1 MELFI
6 PSAAVLLLCILIFMY
21 VMPKFS
27 PYILGVASIALF
39 GLGVW
44 QHYATFPYE
53 YNKYWSAI
61 KDNSSFI
68 LMVLLIIT
76 LMMSFRS
83 RSSGP
88 MIPESIT
95 KNMPQM
101 PLAIAAVPAAI
112 AAVPEMITNVNGSP
126 AKNNGR
132 NNVAKNNAYGRNNA
146 RNNSLASNSFKSV

>member
-1 MELFI
+1 
-6 PSAAVLLLCILIFMY
+6 MY

-27 PYILGVASIALF
+27 PYILGVASIVLF

-44 QHYATFPYE
+44 QHYDTFPYE
-53 YNKYWSAI
+53 YTKYWLAI
-61 KDNSSFI
+61 KSHSSFI

-76 LMMSFRS
+76 LMVAFRS
-83 RSSGP
+83 RSSAP

-101 PLAIAAVPAAI
+101 PAAAAAVPAAV
-112 AAVPEMITNVNGSP
+112 AAVPEMLTNLTGSP
-126 AKNNGR
+126 AKNNARNNGR
-132 NNVAKNNAYGRNNA
+132 NNGRNNASNNAYGRNNA

>member
-21 VMPKFS
+21 VMPKLS
-27 PYILGVASIALF
+27 PYILGVASIVLF

-44 QHYATFPYE
+44 QHYDTFPYE

-68 LMVLLIIT
+68 LMILLIIT
-76 LMMSFRS
+76 LMVSFRS
-83 RSSGP
+83 RSSAP

-101 PLAIAAVPAAI
+101 PAAVAAVPAAV
-112 AAVPEMITNVNGSP
+112 AAIPEILNFSA
-126 AKNNGR
+126 AKNNARNNGR
-132 NNVAKNNAYGRNNA
+132 NNASNNAYGRNNA